1 MIQNTF
7 TLFNTGMRLGEALA
21 LTWNDFSNSQLTITK
36 SCTKKTEKG
45 AYEIKMPKS
54 ISSIRT
60 VSIDNTLNQYLL
72 EYKSKVE
79 KEKDFSPNM
88 FMFGGVRPYPESC
101 VSQRKNS
108 AIRRSGVKKIRIHDF
123 RHSHASILINNGM
136 NIIAVSKR
144 LGHSDI
150 NITLKVYAHLL
161 EEKNEEITVFLEKS
175 SHKSS
180 QNDSE
185 NSVDIKK
192 SPISSKK

>member
-1 MIQNTF
+1 MISLTRNLQSPS
-7 TLFNTGMRLGEALA
+7 LA
-21 LTWNDFSNSQLTITK
+21 P
-36 SCTKKTEKG
+36 KKRKKG